1 MIFEEAN
8 VKRTVIIL
16 GIAVFFAGL
25 LTAYTISDE
34 DEDQKAVEKAA
45 LDYIEGWYEGNVE
58 RMEGCL
64 HPDLQKREI
73 RTLSQT
79 GRNQFGLH
87 TASTLVEGT
96 RLGYGKKIPIEER
109 NIQITVFE
117 ILKNIASV
125 KASSKL
131 STEYLHIVKYNG
143 EWKVLNVLWERN

>member
-1 MIFEEAN
+1 VKNMIVFL
-8 VKRTVIIL
+8 VIAAL
-16 GIAVFFAGL
+16 FSCL
-25 LTAYTISDE
+25 LRAYINTDK
-34 DEDQKAVEKAA
+34 DTDRKAVEEAA
-45 LDYIEGWYEGNVE
+45 LDYIESWYEGNAE

-79 GRNQFGLH
+79 GRSQFGLH
-87 TASTLVEGT
+87 SASTLIEGT
-96 RLGYGKKIPIEER
+96 RIGRGKQITVEER

-117 ILKNIASV
+117 IFKNIASV
-125 KASSKL
+125 KATSML

>member
-1 MIFEEAN
+1 
-8 VKRTVIIL
+8 VKITAIIL
-16 GIAVFFAGL
+16 VIAVL
-25 LTAYTISDE
+25 LASLLVAYALANRDE
-34 DEDQKAVEKAA
+34 DRKAVEEAA

-79 GRNQFGLH
+79 GRSQFGLH
-87 TASTLVEGT
+87 TASTLIEGT
-96 RLGYGKKIPIEER
+96 RIGYGKQIPVEER
-109 NIQITVFE
+109 NIHITVFE
-117 ILKNIASV
+117 IFKNIATV
-125 KASSKL
+125 KATSKL

>member
-1 MIFEEAN
+1 
-8 VKRTVIIL
+8 VKKITFFLV
-16 GIAVFFAGL
+16 IAVFLSSL
-25 LTAYTISDE
+25 LYAYSITDKE
-34 DEDQKAVEKAA
+34 KDRKAVEKAA

-79 GRNQFGLH
+79 GRSQFGLH
-87 TASTLVEGT
+87 TASTLIEGT
-96 RLGYGKKIPIEER
+96 RLGRGKQILIEDR
-109 NIQITVFE
+109 NIRITVFE
-117 ILKNIASV
+117 IYKNIASV
-125 KASSKL
+125 KATSKL

>member
-1 MIFEEAN
+1 MKKTA
-8 VKRTVIIL
+8 IIL
-16 GIAVFFAGL
+16 VIAVL
-25 LTAYTISDE
+25 LASLLVAYALANRDE
-34 DEDQKAVEKAA
+34 DRKAVEEAA

-79 GRNQFGLH
+79 GRSQFGLH
-87 TASTLVEGT
+87 TASTLIEGT
-96 RLGYGKKIPIEER
+96 RIGYGKQIPVEER
-109 NIQITVFE
+109 NIHITVFE
-117 ILKNIASV
+117 IFKNIATV
-125 KASSKL
+125 KATSKL